1 MRREMSNRNK
11 VLIVDTETT
20 GLPVRYNAPVEEVA
34 NWPRLVQI
42 AWAVVDQR
50 GPLIGEIHSLVIRPD
65 GFEIPAAATA
75 IHGITHKDAA
85 EMGVAI
91 TFALNCVLLRAA
103 VCDLLVCHNVD
114 YDRAIV
120 GAELVRQGW
129 QVQLASWLALPT
141 FCTMRRGAEL
151 TRIQT
156 SRGWKWPRLE
166 ELYAHLFHRVP
177 EHQHDAAGD
186 VAATIEIYAEMR
198 RLGHVCD

>member
-1 MRREMSNRNK
+1 MNGK
-11 VLIVDTETT
+11 TLIVDTETT
-20 GLPVRYNAPVEEVA
+20 GLPARYDAQVEDVD

-50 GPLIGEIHSLVIRPD
+50 GVVIGEIHSLVIRPD
-65 GFEIPAAATA
+65 GFVIPAAATA
-75 IHGITHKDAA
+75 VHGIAHQDAI
-85 EMGVAI
+85 ERGVAL
-91 TFALNCVLLRAA
+91 TYALNSVLLRAA

-120 GAELVRQGW
+120 GAELARQRW
-129 QVQLASWLALPT
+129 QEQLDSWLALPT
-141 FCTMRRGAEL
+141 FCTMRRGAEM
-151 TRIQT
+151 TRIHT

-186 VAATIEIYAEMR
+186 VAATVEIYAEMR
-198 RLGHVCD
+198 RLGHV